1 MSSRPSPSQDPMILS
16 AILGAIGSRGV
27 MSRAELAR
35 VLSVSSAAVTQACK
49 VLLARGLLS
58 ELDTVP
64 SGGGRPARQLGLAG
78 SAGTAIGVKITA
90 DHLAV
95 VQAGLDGTIEN
106 AVTVPFAAERPDA
119 IDRLAH
125 ALDEVIGAFPG
136 RHLGIGIGVPGSV
149 DTRASGIVEAPTL
162 GWSDAQVGPILRA
175 RTGLPVLVDN
185 DVNTIAVADR
195 LYGVGRNHQSYLV
208 VTIGRGTGCG
218 VVIDGAVY
226 RGAAGGAGEIGHTRI
241 DVEGPVCSCG
251 ARGCLDQYI
260 GDPALVRTARER
272 GVIGERDGHDALVAA
287 ARAGDPGALDIFATA
302 GRLLGHALAN
312 VVQVLDPEVVVLL
325 GEGVDAWSFW
335 EDSFEFAFRANLM
348 PSRRGMPF
356 LVEPWTDDRWALGAA
371 TLVLSAP
378 FDTDGIG
385 GEQGRLVRARL
396 RSGDTTTRQA
406 SAPSARQAA
415 RVQ

>member
-1 MSSRPSPSQDPMILS
+1 MILS
-16 AILGAIGSRGV
+16 AILGAIGSRGA
-27 MSRAELAR
+27 MSRAELGRA
-35 VLSVSSAAVTQACK
+35 LNVSSAAVTQACK
-49 VLLARGLLS
+49 VLLARDLLS

-64 SGGGRPARQLGLAG
+64 SAGGRPARLLGLTG

-106 AVTVPFAAERPDA
+106 AVTVPFVAERPDA

-125 ALDEVIGAFPG
+125 ELDEVIRTFPG
-136 RHLGIGIGVPGSV
+136 RKLGIGIGVPGSV

-162 GWSDAQVGPILRA
+162 GWSDAHVGPILRA

-195 LYGVGRNHQSYLV
+195 LYGVGREHQSYLV

-241 DVEGPVCSCG
+241 DVDGPPCSCG

-260 GDPALVRTARER
+260 GDPALIRTARER
-272 GVIGERDGHDALVAA
+272 GVIGDRDGHEALLAA
-287 ARAGDPGALDIFATA
+287 ARAGEPGALEIFATA
-302 GRLLGHALAN
+302 GRLLGQALAGA
-312 VVQVLDPEVVVLL
+312 VQVLEPEVVVLL

-335 EDSFEFAFRANLM
+335 EDSFEFTFRAHLM
-348 PSRRGMPF
+348 PARRGMPF

-378 FDTDGIG
+378 FDTDGLG
-385 GEQGRLVRARL
+385 GEQGRLVRALL
-396 RSGDTTTRQA
+396 RNGDSPRDPA
-406 SAPSARQAA
+406 APAPLPAKAR
-415 RVQ
+415 